1 MNPLIAYLKLLR
13 HIPVEDE
20 QIITA
25 HFEVKQ
31 FKEGDYLFKGDGRVS
46 REMFFVCRGVI
57 RIMSVNDKD
66 VEVTHFFYNENK
78 FCSILQSFNDE
89 TPTSAAIQACCD
101 AEALAISKR
110 GLMDLYDQ
118 LPWLKQVIDNI
129 NQLHLIE
136 KVNVRNNYLGMDAEN
151 QYKLFIVQH
160 PDIAVRVPLK
170 DIAAYLGITPQS
182 LSRIRKNIS

>member
-1 MNPLIAYLKLLR
+1 MNPLITYFKLLR
-13 HIPVEDE
+13 HIPKEDE

-25 HFEVKQ
+25 HFEAKH
-31 FKEGDYLFKGDGRVS
+31 FKEGEYLFKGNGLVS

-57 RIMSVNDKD
+57 RITSVNDKD

-89 TPTSAAIQACCD
+89 TPTPAAIQACCD
-101 AEALAISKR
+101 AEVLAITHR
-110 GLMDLYDQ
+110 GLLELYQQ
-118 LPWLKQVIDNI
+118 LPWLKQLIDNI

-136 KVNVRNNYLGMDAEN
+136 KVNVRNTYLGMDAEK
-151 QYKLFIVQH
+151 QYRLFTVQQ
-160 PDIAVRVPLK
+160 PDIAIRVPLK
-170 DIAAYLGITPQS
+170 DIAGYLGITPQS